1 MTIGQPDGTAVAAPR
16 PRARYS
22 GGTPGRSKVPEV
34 TALFWVVK
42 ILTTGMGETASD
54 YLGRTL
60 GPIPAGA
67 LGFAGFAVLLLAQFR
82 SARYRAGLY
91 WSAIA
96 MVSVFGTMAADVVHV
111 IAGVPYAVSAAAFA
125 VALAVLLLAWYACEG
140 TLAIHSIRTR
150 RREAFYWATVLTTF
164 ALGTAVGDLTA
175 GTLRLGYLPSGLLF
189 GALILVPAL
198 AGRFAWLNAVAAF
211 WAAYV
216 LTRPLGAS
224 FADWAGVSAA
234 RGGLGWG
241 TGPVTLALA
250 VPLVLLIGYL
260 AVTGRDTP
268 ADAPDP
274 APAEPEPAPAR

>member
-1 MTIGQPDGTAVAAPR
+1 MTIGQPDGTAVAPPGPA
-16 PRARYS
+16 
-22 GGTPGRSKVPEV
+22 GTPAHTTAPGRRLGVAAGRSKVPEV
-34 TALFWVVK
+34 AVLFWVVK

-67 LGFAGFAVLLLAQFR
+67 LGFAGFVVALVAQFR
-82 SARYRAGLY
+82 STRYRAGTY
-91 WSAIA
+91 WTAIV

-111 IAGVPYAVSAAAFA
+111 IAGVPYLVSTLAFA
-125 VALAVLLLAWYACEG
+125 VALAVILFAWHATEG

-150 RREAFYWATVLTTF
+150 RREVFYWATVLATF

-175 GTLRLGYLPSGLLF
+175 GTLDLGYLPSGLVF

-198 AGRFAWLNAVAAF
+198 SGRFLGLNAVAAF
-211 WAAYV
+211 WGAYV

-224 FADWAGVSAA
+224 FADWMGVSTA

-241 TGPVTLALA
+241 TGPVTLALT
-250 VPLVLLIGYL
+250 VPIVLLVGYL
-260 AVTGRDTP
+260 AVSRKDTP
-268 ADAPDP
+268 REAADGA
-274 APAEPEPAPAR
+274 

>member
-1 MTIGQPDGTAVAAPR
+1 MTIGQPDGTA
-16 PRARYS
+16 
-22 GGTPGRSKVPEV
+22 GRSKVPEV
-34 TALFWVVK
+34 AVLFWVVK

-67 LGFAGFAVLLLAQFR
+67 LGFAGFVVALVAQFR
-82 SARYRAGLY
+82 STRYRAGTY
-91 WSAIA
+91 WTAIV

-111 IAGVPYAVSAAAFA
+111 IAGVPYLVSTLAFA
-125 VALAVLLLAWYACEG
+125 VALAVILFAWHATEG

-150 RREAFYWATVLTTF
+150 RREVFYWATVLATF

-175 GTLRLGYLPSGLLF
+175 GTLDLGYLPSGLVF

-198 AGRFAWLNAVAAF
+198 SGRFLGLNAVAAF
-211 WAAYV
+211 WGAYV

-224 FADWAGVSAA
+224 FADWMGVSTA

-241 TGPVTLALA
+241 TGPVTLALT
-250 VPLVLLIGYL
+250 VPIVLLVGYL
-260 AVTGRDTP
+260 AVSRKDTP
-268 ADAPDP
+268 REAADGA
-274 APAEPEPAPAR
+274 